1 MEQDLNLGGSVRSA
15 TEDERL
21 YDLYS
26 LNVLDTSAETR
37 FDRLTHLIADI
48 FRFPVVLISLVDRD
62 REWFKSAFG
71 WERKEVDRDI
81 SFCAHAIDSADGVFL
96 VPDTLRDP
104 RFVRNPLVTGEPGI
118 RFYAGVVVHGPAG
131 HPVGTLC
138 VIDRIPRAFDEQA
151 LARLRQFAELV
162 QHELHHVRE
171 LRRLRAAIEFSVFY
185 DPLTRLPNRRL
196 LGERLQHLIE
206 LSQRDGRKVVV
217 LLFNIEGLRLI
228 NESHGTAAGDRILV
242 ELATRLRDGCPPG
255 GTAAR
260 LEGNECALVLPAP
273 GRDTG
278 CIDTIAEQVRTA
290 LERPFIVDGHEHY
303 LHIRIGGSVFPD
315 HGTTPRRLLE
325 RAAAAVRV
333 PSDGLHR
340 PVRFVSQA
348 DSADISR
355 RIAVES
361 RLRRATER
369 QEFRLYYQPITS
381 LSDNGIVSYEALL
394 RWHDEELGEMS
405 PASFIAVAEQTGLI
419 VPMGRWVVE
428 ESCRQLAAWR
438 RAGVDVRPV
447 SVNVEAVQLQDPR
460 FAAMVLDSLTA
471 AGIPPELMHLEVTEL
486 SLVSHGDHVAENM
499 RTLSDAR
506 ISIYV
511 DDFGTGYASLDYL
524 RRMPIAGLK
533 IDRSFVDG
541 LPDDSQDVT
550 LTRSMIGMARSLGL
564 QTVAEGV
571 ETWSQ
576 YQFLRESGCA
586 LVQGYL
592 LARPM
597 PADAVS
603 RLPATL
609 HVSPGMDGLR

>member
-1 MEQDLNLGGSVRSA
+1 MEQDLNVKSMARPG
-15 TEDERL
+15 TEEERL
-21 YDLYS
+21 YDLYA

-37 FDRLTHLIADI
+37 FDRLTALVADV

-71 WERKEVDRDI
+71 WDRRQVERDI
-81 SFCAHAIDSADGVFL
+81 SFCSHAIDSDNGVFL
-96 VPDTLRDP
+96 VPDTRRDP
-104 RFVRNPLVTGEPGI
+104 RFVRNPLVTGDPGI

-131 HPVGTLC
+131 HPIGTLC
-138 VIDRIPRAFDEQA
+138 VIDRVPRSFDERMLDQ
-151 LARLRQFAELV
+151 LRQFAELV

-171 LRRLRAAIEFSVFY
+171 LRRLRAAIEFSVYY

-206 LSQRDGRKVVV
+206 LSERDGRKVVV

-228 NESHGTAAGDRILV
+228 NESHGTATGDRILV
-242 ELATRLRDGCPPG
+242 ELAARLRDGCPPG

-260 LEGNECALVLPAP
+260 LEADECALVLPAP
-273 GRDTG
+273 GRDTA
-278 CIDTIAEQVRTA
+278 CIDTIAEQIRVA
-290 LERPFIVDGHEHY
+290 LERPFIVDGREHY
-303 LHIRIGGSVFPD
+303 LNIRIGGSVFPD

-333 PSDGLHR
+333 PSDGVHR

-369 QEFRLYYQPITS
+369 QDFALHYQPITS
-381 LSDNGIVSYEALL
+381 LSDNTIVSYEALL
-394 RWHDEELGEMS
+394 RWHDDELGEMA
-405 PASFIAVAEQTGLI
+405 PASFISIAEQTGLI

-428 ESCRQLAAWR
+428 ETCRQLAAWH
-438 RAGVDVRPV
+438 RAGVTLRPV
-447 SVNVEAVQLQDPR
+447 AVNVEAVQLQDPR
-460 FAAMVLDSLTA
+460 FATMVLDSLEA
-471 AGIPPELMHLEVTEL
+471 AGMTPELLHLEITEL
-486 SLVSHGDHVAENM
+486 SLVSHGDQVVDNM
-499 RTLSDAR
+499 RVLSDAR
-506 ISIYV
+506 VSIYV

-524 RRMPIAGLK
+524 RRIPIAGLK

-550 LTRSMIGMARSLGL
+550 LTRTMIGMARSLGF

-586 LVQGYL
+586 RVQGYL

-597 PADAVS
+597 PADAVIQ
-603 RLPATL
+603 LPAVL

>member
-1 MEQDLNLGGSVRSA
+1 MEQDLNLNITGRPG
-15 TEDERL
+15 TEEERL
-21 YDLYS
+21 YDLYA

-37 FDRLTHLIADI
+37 FDRLTRLIADV
-48 FRFPVVLISLVDRD
+48 FRFPIVLISLVDRD

-71 WERKEVDRDI
+71 WDREQVDRDI
-81 SFCAHAIDSADGVFL
+81 SFCAHTIESTDGVLL
-96 VPDTLRDP
+96 VPDTRLDP
-104 RFVRNPLVTGEPGI
+104 RFARNPLVTGEPGI
-118 RFYAGVVVHGPAG
+118 RFYAGVVVYGPAG

-138 VIDRIPRAFDEQA
+138 VIDRISRTFDEQA
-151 LARLRQFAELV
+151 LSQLRQFAELV

-228 NESHGTAAGDRILV
+228 NESHGTATGDRILV
-242 ELATRLRDGCPPG
+242 ELAARLRDGCPPG

-260 LEGNECALVLPAP
+260 LEADECALILPAP

-278 CIDTIAEQVRTA
+278 CIDTLAEQIRAA
-290 LERPFIVDGHEHY
+290 LERPFIVDAREHY
-303 LHIRIGGSVFPD
+303 LNIRIGGSVFPD

-333 PSDGLHR
+333 PSDGVHR

-369 QEFRLYYQPITS
+369 QDFLLHYQPITS
-381 LSDNGIVSYEALL
+381 LSNNGIVSYEALL
-394 RWHDEELGEMS
+394 RWHDDELGEMA
-405 PASFIAVAEQTGLI
+405 PASFIAVAEQTGMI
-419 VPMGRWVVE
+419 VPIGRWVVE
-428 ESCRQLAAWR
+428 ECCRQLAAWR
-438 RAGVDVRPV
+438 RAGVAVRPV
-447 SVNVEAVQLQDPR
+447 AVNVEAVQLQDPR
-460 FAAMVLDSLTA
+460 FATMVLDNLEAVGTL
-471 AGIPPELMHLEVTEL
+471 PELLHLEITEL
-486 SLVSHGDHVAENM
+486 SLVSHGDQVAGNM
-499 RTLSDAR
+499 RALSDAR

-533 IDRSFVDG
+533 IDRSFVGG

-576 YQFLRESGCA
+576 YQFLREAGCA

-597 PADAVS
+597 PADAVG
-603 RLPATL
+603 RLPAAL
-609 HVSPGMDGLR
+609 HVSPGMDGQR

>member
-1 MEQDLNLGGSVRSA
+1 MEQDLNLNSTGRPA
-15 TEDERL
+15 IEEERL

-48 FRFPVVLISLVDRD
+48 FRLPVVLISLVDRD

-71 WERKEVDRDI
+71 WDRAQVDRDI
-81 SFCAHAIDSADGVFL
+81 SFCAHAIDSKDGMLL
-96 VPDTLRDP
+96 VSDTLRDP
-104 RFVRNPLVTGEPGI
+104 RFSRNPLVTGDPGI

-151 LARLRQFAELV
+151 LSRLRQFAELV

-171 LRRLRAAIEFSVFY
+171 LRRLRAAVEFSVFY

-196 LGERLQHLIE
+196 VGERLQHLIE
-206 LSQRDGRKVVV
+206 LSQGDGRKVVV
-217 LLFNIEGLRLI
+217 LLFDIEGLRLI
-228 NESHGTAAGDRILV
+228 NESHGTATGDRILV
-242 ELATRLRDGCPPG
+242 ELAARLRDGCPPG

-260 LEGNECALVLPAP
+260 LEGDECALVLPAP

-278 CIDTIAEQVRTA
+278 CIDTMAEQIRGA

-303 LHIRIGGSVFPD
+303 LNVRIGGSVFPD

-325 RAAAAVRV
+325 RAATAVRV
-333 PSDGLHR
+333 PSDGVHR

-369 QEFRLYYQPITS
+369 QDFRLHYQPITS

-394 RWHDEELGEMS
+394 RWHDDELGEMS
-405 PASFIAVAEQTGLI
+405 PGSFIAIAEQTGLI

-428 ESCRQLAAWR
+428 ECCRQLAAWR
-438 RAGVDVRPV
+438 RAGVTLRPV
-447 SVNVEAVQLQDPR
+447 AVNVEAVQLQDPL
-460 FAAMVLDSLTA
+460 FATMVLDSLEA
-471 AGIPPELMHLEVTEL
+471 VGMEPELLHLEITEL
-486 SLVSHGDHVAENM
+486 SLVSHGGQVADNM
-499 RTLSDAR
+499 RVLSEGR

-524 RRMPIAGLK
+524 RRIPIAGLK

-541 LPDDSQDVT
+541 LPEDSQDVT

-564 QTVAEGV
+564 KTVAEGV

-576 YQFLRESGCA
+576 YQFLREAGCA

-597 PADAVS
+597 PAEAVG
-603 RLPATL
+603 RLPAAL